1 MSQDLFTL
9 RIVIIVTLIARFLRE
24 KKSRESDQTI
34 KLQTGIFIKL

>member
-24 KKSRESDQTI
+24 KKSRESYQTI
-34 KLQTGIFIKL
+34 KLQPGIFIKL